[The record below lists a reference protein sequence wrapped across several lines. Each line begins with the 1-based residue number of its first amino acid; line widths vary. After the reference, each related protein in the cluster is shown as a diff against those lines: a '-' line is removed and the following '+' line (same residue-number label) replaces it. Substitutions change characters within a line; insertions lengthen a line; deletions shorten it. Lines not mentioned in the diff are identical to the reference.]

1 MAIALRKEV
10 VVRLPM
16 ELYEKAKEMSD
27 NEYKTFSGFIRGLIA
42 EKVSDR
48 LSDSEVAEAAK
59 ASREFRAG
67 HGVSWRK
74 IKRG

>member
-1 MAIALRKEV
+1 MT
-10 VVRLPM
+10 
-16 ELYEKAKEMSD
+16 
-27 NEYKTFSGFIRGLIA
+27 NEHKTFAGFIREPIV

-48 LSDSEVAEAAK
+48 LSDQEVAEATK
-59 ASREFRAG
+59 ASREFKAG